1 MTKRSVTINGHATSI
16 SLEAPFWQ
24 ELRRMAGEADLS
36 VAALIA
42 QINVED
48 TINFTYFDGSGSGAV
63 GWLRSLV
70 PGPHVKGQMPCC
82 VAVFAFRGEGGATDG
97 ITYTPAPP

>member
-24 ELRRMAGEADLS
+24 ELKRMADEAGLS

-42 QINVED
+42 RID
-48 TINFTYFDGSGSGAV
+48 AGRKSGNLSSALRLAV
-63 GWLRSLV
+63 LNDLKA
-70 PGPHVKGQMPCC
+70 H
-82 VAVFAFRGEGGATDG
+82 AG
-97 ITYTPAPP
+97 IQSR

>member
-24 ELRRMAGEADLS
+24 ELKRMADEAGLS

-42 QINVED
+42 RID
-48 TINFTYFDGSGSGAV
+48 AGRKSGNLSSALRLAV
-63 GWLRSLV
+63 LNDLKAHAGTQLR
-70 PGPHVKGQMPCC
+70 
-82 VAVFAFRGEGGATDG
+82 
-97 ITYTPAPP
+97 

>member
-42 QINVED
+42 QIDAGPRTGNL
-48 TINFTYFDGSGSGAV
+48 SSALRLAV
-63 GWLRSLV
+63 LDDLKAR
-70 PGPHVKGQMPCC
+70 
-82 VAVFAFRGEGGATDG
+82 AGATS
-97 ITYTPAPP
+97 P

>member
-24 ELRRMAGEADLS
+24 ELNRMADEAGLS

-42 QINVED
+42 RID
-48 TINFTYFDGSGSGAV
+48 A
-63 GWLRSLV
+63 
-70 PGPHVKGQMPCC
+70 GPKD
-82 VAVFAFRGEGGATDG
+82 RL
-97 ITYTPAPP
+97 

>member
-24 ELRRMAGEADLS
+24 ELKRMAEAAGLS

-42 QINVED
+42 RIDAGPKTGNL
-48 TINFTYFDGSGSGAV
+48 SSALRLAV
-63 GWLRSLV
+63 LNDLKARMSADLR
-70 PGPHVKGQMPCC
+70 
-82 VAVFAFRGEGGATDG
+82 
-97 ITYTPAPP
+97 

>member
-24 ELRRMAGEADLS
+24 ELKRMAGEAGLS

-42 QINVED
+42 RIDADRKTGNLSSALRLAVLND
-48 TINFTYFDGSGSGAV
+48 LKARAGA
-63 GWLRSLV
+63 G
-70 PGPHVKGQMPCC
+70 PG
-82 VAVFAFRGEGGATDG
+82 
-97 ITYTPAPP
+97 